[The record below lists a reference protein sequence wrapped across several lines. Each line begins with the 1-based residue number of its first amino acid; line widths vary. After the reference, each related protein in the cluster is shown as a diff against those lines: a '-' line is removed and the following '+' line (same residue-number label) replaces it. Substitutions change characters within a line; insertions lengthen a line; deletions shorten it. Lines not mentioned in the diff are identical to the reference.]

1 MPIRSWL
8 FVPGDSDRKLA
19 KAAGAGADVVVIDL
33 EDAVADAAKP
43 KAREQAREWLQVHGA
58 ELTAGAHMR
67 RWVRINALDTPHWR
81 SDLAAIM
88 PGAPHGIIAPK
99 VTSPDQLRALA
110 AELYE
115 LEQNSGLPSGE
126 TAIMPML
133 GESAAAALAI
143 PAFSDPAFVL
153 NRISAFGWGSEDL
166 ARSVGAQR
174 KRDEHGRWTDLFR
187 HVRTQVVLAGGAKKV
202 AAIET
207 IHADFRNLD
216 ALARV
221 AGEACADGFSGM
233 LAIHPA
239 QVPVIN
245 AAFTPSEEQVAR
257 ARAIVQ
263 AFNERPDAGALQLD
277 GEMIEKPH
285 LAQARLLLSRS

>member
-1 MPIRSWL
+1 MPTRSWL
-8 FVPGDSDRKLA
+8 FVPGDSERKLA

-33 EDAVADAAKP
+33 EDAVADPAKP
-43 KAREQAREWLQVHGA
+43 KAREQTREWLGIHGA
-58 ELTAGAHMR
+58 EVTAGPHMR

-81 SDLAAIM
+81 GDLAAIM
-88 PGAPHGIIAPK
+88 PAAPHGIVAPK
-99 VTSPDQLRALA
+99 VTLPEQLRALA

-115 LEQNSGLPSGE
+115 LEQSAGLPSGE

-143 PAFSDPAFVL
+143 PAFADPGFIL
-153 NRISAFGWGSEDL
+153 NRLGAFGWGSEDL

-174 KRDEHGRWTDLFR
+174 KRNEHGRWTDLFR
-187 HVRTQVVLAGGAKKV
+187 HVRTQVLLAAGAKEV

-207 IHADFRNLD
+207 VHADFRDLD
-216 ALARV
+216 ALARI

-245 AAFTPSEEQVAR
+245 EAFTPSEEQLAR

-263 AFNERPDAGALQLD
+263 AFEERPDAGALQLD

-285 LAQARLLLSRS
+285 LAQARLLISRS

>member
-8 FVPGDSDRKLA
+8 FVPGDSERKLA
-19 KAAGAGADVVVIDL
+19 KAAGAGADAVVIDL
-33 EDAVADAAKP
+33 EDAVPEAAKP
-43 KAREQAREWLQVHGA
+43 KARELALQWLHVHRT
-58 ELTAGAHMR
+58 ELTAGPHLR
-67 RWVRINALDTPHWR
+67 RWVRINALDTLHWR
-81 SDLAAIM
+81 DDLAAVA
-88 PGAPHGIIAPK
+88 PAAPHGIVAPK
-99 VTSPDQLRALA
+99 VTSPEQLRMLA

-115 LEQNSGLPSGE
+115 LEQRAGLPSGQI
-126 TAIMPML
+126 AIMPML

-143 PAFSDPAFVL
+143 PAFADPGFTL
-153 NRISAFGWGSEDL
+153 NRLAGFGWGSEDL

-174 KRDEHGRWTDLFR
+174 KRDEAGRWTDLFR
-187 HVRTQVVLAGGAKKV
+187 HVRTQVLLTAGAKEV

-207 IHADFRNLD
+207 IHADFRDLD
-216 ALARV
+216 ALARI

-245 AAFTPSEEQVAR
+245 AAFTPSEEQIAR

-263 AFNERPDAGALQLD
+263 AFAQQPEAGALQLD
-277 GEMIEKPH
+277 GAMIEKPH
-285 LAQARLLLSRS
+285 LAQARLLLSRC